1 MLRKNILTCATLVG
15 AMVVAGPALA
25 ESRLVEGQMEYGE
38 SVFSSGKGMALMAL
52 FFFGVLAVGFSAWFL
67 LMDYVFAKSDHEKKF
82 SLGKL
87 LTGLVV
93 GSLMVTPGAALMM
106 GSDLTGANQAD
117 GFEVNADDF
126 KANN

>member
-52 FFFGVLAVGFSAWFL
+52 FFFGSRSRFFS
-67 LMDYVFAKSDHEKKF
+67 MVFVD
-82 SLGKL
+82 
-87 LTGLVV
+87 GLCFRKV
-93 GSLMVTPGAALMM
+93 
-106 GSDLTGANQAD
+106 
-117 GFEVNADDF
+117 
-126 KANN
+126 